1 MYDAQLKQRI
11 IKHLKHREGVVYA
24 VYKDSLGFLTAG
36 VGHLLTPEERTRFKF
51 GDKVSKQQV
60 NEWLEKDLNTS
71 LEAAYKQAAETGV
84 VNDDWLLALTSVN
97 FQLGTGWTRKFF
109 TTWPAI
115 KRGDYSKA
123 IENLRRSKWA
133 NQTPVRVNDFIKAI
147 EKLKI
152 SQPKEKTMSEVKA
165 TKSGVKTSEF
175 WLAFV
180 TSAVTLLNQ
189 SGILGDF
196 TLPVESIVGV
206 AGVVISYILGRSFV
220 KAKS

>member
-1 MYDAQLKQRI
+1 
-11 IKHLKHREGVVYA
+11 
-24 VYKDSLGFLTAG
+24 
-36 VGHLLTPEERTRFKF
+36 
-51 GDKVSKQQV
+51 
-60 NEWLEKDLNTS
+60 
-71 LEAAYKQAAETGV
+71 
-84 VNDDWLLALTSVN
+84 
-97 FQLGTGWTRKFF
+97 
-109 TTWPAI
+109 
-115 KRGDYSKA
+115 
-123 IENLRRSKWA
+123 
-133 NQTPVRVNDFIKAI
+133 
-147 EKLKI
+147 
-152 SQPKEKTMSEVKA
+152 MSEVKA